1 MFLAIKLIGCVL
13 IVSACFLAGYT
24 MSRNLIVRRDFLK
37 SFIVLLSSLSTNIR
51 YYSSDIFAL
60 VSLSAK
66 DEELSYFRFDDAL
79 HNQPFEISWDEKI
92 SLLPKSLSLK
102 KSDKELL
109 CEFGRELGKT
119 DIDGQL
125 KHIELYK
132 TVFEKQLYSAED
144 EISKKSK
151 LYKTMGL
158 FVGISIALMMI

>member
-13 IVSACFLAGYT
+13 IVSACFLTGYT
-24 MSRNLIVRRDFLK
+24 MSRNLFVRRDFLK
-37 SFIVLLSSLSTNIR
+37 SFIVFLSALSTNMR
-51 YYSSDIFAL
+51 YNSSDIFTL
-60 VSLSAK
+60 VSLSVR
-66 DEELSYFRFDDAL
+66 EEEMSFFKFDNTL
-79 HNQPFEISWDEKI
+79 HNQPFETAWSERIR
-92 SLLPKSLSLK
+92 LLPKSLSLK

-109 CEFGRELGKT
+109 SEFGRELGKT

-132 TVFEKQLYSAED
+132 TVFEKQLYSAEE

-158 FVGISIALMMI
+158 FAGISIALMII